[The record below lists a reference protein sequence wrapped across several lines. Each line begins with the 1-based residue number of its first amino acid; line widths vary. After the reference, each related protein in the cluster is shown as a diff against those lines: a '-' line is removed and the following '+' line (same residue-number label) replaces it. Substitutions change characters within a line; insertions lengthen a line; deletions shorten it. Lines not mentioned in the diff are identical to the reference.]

1 MPSLVS
7 GLPQGCLGMRRVDR
21 GTVIAALARGQKH
34 LEVRE
39 AVPVVPV
46 VGHGRSTD
54 DDRTS
59 RKPALLFG
67 CNVRFLDRAPY
78 RLLGGGLPLKQEAP
92 PRRLI
97 NAIARQNLDRSD

>member
-1 MPSLVS
+1 
-7 GLPQGCLGMRRVDR
+7 MRRGV
-21 GTVIAALARGQKH
+21 VLFARDQKH

-39 AVPVVPV
+39 DAVPVVPV

-67 CNVRFLDRAPY
+67 CNVKFLDREPY
-78 RLLGGGLPLKQEAP
+78 RLLGGGLPLKHEAP
-92 PRRLI
+92 ATQTHKR
-97 NAIARQNLDRSD
+97 DRAAKLGQERT

>member
-1 MPSLVS
+1 
-7 GLPQGCLGMRRVDR
+7 MRRVDR
-21 GTVIAALARGQKH
+21 GIALDQKH

-39 AVPVVPV
+39 DAVPVVPV

-67 CNVRFLDRAPY
+67 CNVKFLDREPY
-78 RLLGGGLPLKQEAP
+78 RLLGGGLPLKHEAP
-92 PRRLI
+92 ATQTRKR
-97 NAIARQNLDRSD
+97 DRAAKLGQERP